1 MDRERLYWW
10 ALSLAPGIGT
20 RRFFKLLEEFGS
32 VQDVWTGR
40 PADLTP
46 YLPPRIREK
55 FVAFRANFDPAPRLK
70 ALQELGISLI
80 TLLDAEYPENLRD
93 IADPPPVLYVLGEFK
108 PQDSRS
114 IAVVGSRRATPY
126 GRTTAERFGRELAE
140 LGFTVVSGMARGID
154 TCAHRGAL
162 AAGGR
167 TIAVLGCGLDYIY
180 PPENRNLM
188 AKIAREGAVITEFP
202 LGTPPE
208 AGHFPIRNRIIS
220 GLSLGVLVVEA
231 AASSGSLITV
241 DWALEQGRDVF
252 AVPGNINS
260 PYSKGTNFLI
270 SQGARL
276 VQEAR
281 EIAAELRLPV
291 EEPEG
296 GGAASISLSSEEKKF
311 LAVFQ
316 DRHLHIDEIIRATRL
331 APQQVISIL
340 LMLDLKGCV
349 QQLPGKLFVRT
360 G

>member
-1 MDRERLYWW
+1 MDGERLYWW
-10 ALSLAPGIGT
+10 ALSLAPGIGA

-32 VQDVWTGR
+32 AQNVWACK
-40 PADLTP
+40 PADLGP
-46 YLPPRIREK
+46 FLPARVREE
-55 FVAFRANFDPAPRLK
+55 FAAFRASFDPEPRLK
-70 ALQELGISLI
+70 ALRERGITLL

-93 IADPPPVLYVLGEFK
+93 IADPPPVLYVLGKLE
-108 PQDSRS
+108 PRDSRS

-154 TCAHRGAL
+154 TCAHRGCL

-167 TIAVLGCGLDYIY
+167 TIAVLGCGLDYVY
-180 PPENRNLM
+180 PPENRKLM
-188 AKIAREGAVITEFP
+188 ARIAREGAVITEFP

-208 AGHFPIRNRIIS
+208 AGHFPTRNRIIS
-220 GLSLGVLVVEA
+220 GLSLGVVVVEA
-231 AASSGSLITV
+231 AATSGSLITV
-241 DWALEQGRDVF
+241 DWALEQGREVF
-252 AVPGNINS
+252 AVSGNINS
-260 PYSKGTNFLI
+260 PYSRGTNFLI

-276 VQEAR
+276 VQGAR
-281 EIAAELRLPV
+281 DIAAELRVPV
-291 EEPEG
+291 EKAG
-296 GGAASISLSSEEKKF
+296 GQKETIALSREEKRV
-311 LAVFQ
+311 LAVFR

-340 LMLDLKGCV
+340 LMLELKGCV